1 MWDSPLY
8 VGLSPLCGTLPS
20 VGLSNLCGTLPS
32 MWDSPLYVGLSNLC
46 GTLPSIWDS
55 PLYIALTPLY
65 GTLLDFIIYYYYYYY
80 YFHRDALLCS
90 ILDGVRAT
98 GNKDVCIKMR
108 RTKLGLRLGPLLLPV
123 EEEVESIFLKGIASS
138 TAGPVFYNALEEFN
152 VNIGYS
158 GLNHA
163 VTQEGLFT
171 ENKEKLI
178 NQAIS
183 SLLAKEGNQVSVLPV
198 ELEGQ
203 FHALRRLVASKAGYE
218 SFTSLPRSLS

>member
-1 MWDSPLY
+1 MKTNFCIKIISW
-8 VGLSPLCGTLPS
+8 
-20 VGLSNLCGTLPS
+20 
-32 MWDSPLYVGLSNLC
+32 
-46 GTLPSIWDS
+46 
-55 PLYIALTPLY
+55 
-65 GTLLDFIIYYYYYYY
+65 LLFY
-80 YFHRDALLCS
+80 RDALLCS

-98 GNKDVCIKMR
+98 GNKDVCVKMR

-123 EEEVESIFLKGIASS
+123 EEEVESIFLKGLG
-138 TAGPVFYNALEEFN
+138 TAVTGSDFFNVIEEFN

-163 VTQEGLFT
+163 VSQEGLFT

-183 SLLAKEGNQVSVLPV
+183 TLLAKEGNQASVPPV

-218 SFTSLPRSLS
+218 SFTSLPR